1 MVFRAYLTAL
11 SDSVDAQWTDIK
23 YAGRGDKFY
32 IYDGF
37 SRKMSVSF
45 KVAALSAEEMRPMYQ
60 KLNYLMSNLM
70 PDYSNN

>member
-32 IYDGF
+32 IYDETN
-37 SRKMSVSF
+37 VS
-45 KVAALSAEEMRPMYQ
+45 KT
-60 KLNYLMSNLM
+60 KLPNE
-70 PDYSNN
+70 